1 METAL
6 RFCGYVG
13 AVLVVFGVLGAVL
26 VGSFVQQP
34 LLVLHLVLGILCLV
48 VWGLTSGLA
57 SVSKSIGYFLS
68 LILVGLF
75 VSHRA
80 LEAQRWR

>member
-34 LLVLHLVLGILCLV
+34 LLV
-48 VWGLTSGLA
+48 
-57 SVSKSIGYFLS
+57 
-68 LILVGLF
+68 
-75 VSHRA
+75 
-80 LEAQRWR
+80 